1 MTERGAVRGLVLADG
16 ERPTRRG
23 LDEAWPGWD
32 AAIDVVIAAD
42 GGAALASEL
51 GVHIDA
57 WVGDG
62 DSIDAT
68 LLDELRRSGTPVTL
82 APADKDE
89 SDTELALRAAVDRGA
104 TDITILGGLG
114 GLRLDH
120 ALANVLLSTAAA
132 FGDCAVRLID
142 DRTRVSLL
150 RGPVRLQLDGRA
162 GDTVSLLPLGA
173 RVDAVTTTG
182 LRYALSNE
190 ALEPGPARGLS
201 NVRVAATAVVE
212 ARSGLLL
219 IVESPARLSP

>member
-1 MTERGAVRGLVLADG
+1 VTDEAAVRGLVLADG

-42 GGAALASEL
+42 GGAALAADLRLE
-51 GVHIDA
+51 IDE

-62 DSIDAT
+62 DSIDPA
-68 LLDELRRSGTPVTL
+68 LLEELRSRGTPVTV
-82 APADKDE
+82 AAADKDE
-89 SDTELALRAAVDRGA
+89 SDTELALRAAVERGA

-120 ALANVLLSTAAA
+120 ALANVLLATAGAL
-132 FGDCAVRLID
+132 DQCAVRLLD

-150 RGPVRLQLDGRA
+150 RGPGRLQLDGRA
-162 GDTVSLLPLGA
+162 GDTVSLLPLGG
-173 RVDAVTTTG
+173 RVDGVTTTG
-182 LRYALSNE
+182 LRYALDGE

-201 NVRVAATAVVE
+201 NVRVVPTAVVE
-212 ARSGLLL
+212 ARSGRLL